1 MAQDD
6 DTPTLRDRF
15 AMAALTGILGSPG
28 YMKSIEKA
36 LQTEGARLL
45 QDRELS
51 EDEREFWQRGVLI
64 DPNAIAGAAYN
75 LADAML
81 RARNDDEEDE

>member
-6 DTPTLRDRF
+6 EKPTLRDRF

-36 LQTEGARLL
+36 LQTEGERRL
-45 QDRELS
+45 QDPELPD
-51 EDEREFWQRGVLI
+51 DEREFWERGVRVTTS
-64 DPNAIAGAAYN
+64 AIAGAAYD

-81 RARNDDEEDE
+81 RVRTDDEDDE